1 MKTIVLDQMID
12 EYIGKKGTKERNLF
26 DAQVEIERVSM
37 KIYNLRKEK
46 GYLKRS
52 WLN

>member
-26 DAQVEIERVSM
+26 DAQVEVERVSM
-37 KIYNLRKEK
+37 KIYNLPRKR